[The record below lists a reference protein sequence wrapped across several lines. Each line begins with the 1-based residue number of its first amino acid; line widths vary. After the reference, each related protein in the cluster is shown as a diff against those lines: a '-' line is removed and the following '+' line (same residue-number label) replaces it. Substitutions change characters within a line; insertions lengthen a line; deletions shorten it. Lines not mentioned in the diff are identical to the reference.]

1 MVNLNSLNNW
11 RTHQASAAQIQM
23 IRRNG
28 WDKGLDIDLRN
39 MTKGEA
45 CDLIAHHKGGADD
58 LSKGPLM
65 ATEAQRGLIRRL
77 CEERDLE
84 ITKHCPDDLT
94 RKAATTVITTLKDI
108 RVVTSELEIGLYM
121 RDDKVYR
128 VKENANGFLYARVM
142 EKLPAPE
149 YVSNGIR
156 HYHFVREIRALARL
170 RPEHI
175 MTKAQ
180 VKAFGL
186 DTGSCCRCGLAL
198 DPNIKNPDGSDR
210 WIGPECQKKMGW

>member
-1 MVNLNSLNNW
+1 MVNLNSLDNW
-11 RTHQASAAQIQM
+11 RSHRASAAQIQL

-28 WDKGLDIDLRN
+28 WDNGYDLRD

-45 CDLIAHHKGGADD
+45 YNLISAKKGESNQANKTWEATRAQLDLIQK
-58 LSKGPLM
+58 
-65 ATEAQRGLIRRL
+65 L
-77 CEERDLE
+77 CDERDIDSSIHL
-84 ITKHCPDDLT
+84 PDGLT
-94 RKAATTVITTLKDI
+94 RKQASTVIDTLKDI
-108 RVVTSELEIGLYM
+108 RVSTCDLVEGLYM

-128 VKENANGFLYARVM
+128 VKENANGYLYARVL

-156 HYHFVREIRALARL
+156 HYHFVRELGALVRL
-170 RPEHI
+170 RPEHM

-186 DTGSCCRCGLAL
+186 NTGTCCRCGLVL

-210 WIGPECQKKMGW
+210 WIGPKCQKEMGW